1 MPRGLMNNLEGE
13 VADEE
18 LRERALGNNIC
29 LKNWKIV
36 SFHKKPHPGGA
47 FLSPSI
53 LFYD

>member
-1 MPRGLMNNLEGE
+1 MDNLEGE
-13 VADEE
+13 GADEE
-18 LRERALGNNIC
+18 LCECALGNNIC
-29 LKNWKIV
+29 IKNWKIV